1 MTVLLW
7 LGIFWTF
14 YGIAGI
20 LGVQHVPSK
29 YKNKVW
35 TKQYIRLCG
44 IGWLMIGIPW
54 ILLYTAISHYNI
66 TWTIASF
73 LIVLLSIPSIIFNI
87 CVEKKYKAKLG
98 EKSENRFQ

>member
-1 MTVLLW
+1 MKVLLW

-20 LGVQHVPSK
+20 LGVQCIREE

-44 IGWLMIGIPW
+44 MGWLMIGIPW
-54 ILLYTAISHYNI
+54 LLLYAFISHYNI
-66 TWTIASF
+66 TWAITALF
-73 LIVLLSIPSIIFNI
+73 IVILSIPSIIFSI
-87 CVEKKYKAKLG
+87 CIEKKYKAELAKER
-98 EKSENRFQ
+98 EK

>member
-7 LGIFWTF
+7 LGVFWTL

-20 LGVQHVPSK
+20 LGIQCIPSK

-54 ILLYTAISHYNI
+54 LLLYAVTFHYNI
-66 TWTIASF
+66 TWAITAL
-73 LIVLLSIPSIIFNI
+73 LIILFSIPSIIFSI
-87 CVEKKYKAKLG
+87 RTEKKYKAKLVEES
-98 EKSENRFQ
+98 EK